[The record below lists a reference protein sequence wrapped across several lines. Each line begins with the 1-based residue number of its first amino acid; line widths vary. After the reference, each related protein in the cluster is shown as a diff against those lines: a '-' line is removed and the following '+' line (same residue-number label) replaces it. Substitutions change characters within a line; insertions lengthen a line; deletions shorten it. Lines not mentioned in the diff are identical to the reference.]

1 MLYRHILAA
10 YDGSEQ
16 SRHALNEAV
25 RIADAGG
32 GTKLTVIH
40 VSSVP
45 AGFTGDM
52 MFTPAVSPEDELR
65 RVNKLLK
72 EAEEAARGIVRFKA
86 ELAYGAPGPVILE
99 YAREYGCDL
108 IVLGSRGLGKLR
120 EMLLG
125 SVSHHVAQ
133 HATVPVL
140 IVKQGRR
147 RGSSAG
153 R

>member
-10 YDGSEQ
+10 YDGSEH
-16 SRHALNEAV
+16 SRHALKEAV

-32 GTKLTVIH
+32 GTKLTVLH
-40 VSSVP
+40 VAPIP
-45 AGFTGDM
+45 AVYAGDM
-52 MFTPAVSPEDELR
+52 MFTPAVSPDAELER
-65 RVNKLLK
+65 AQQLLK
-72 EAEEAARGIVRFKA
+72 EAEEIARGLFRFKS

-99 YAREYGCDL
+99 YARAYGCDL

-140 IVKQGRR
+140 IVKQGGRR
-147 RGSSAG
+147 
-153 R
+153 

>member
-10 YDGSEQ
+10 FDGSEQ
-16 SRHALNEAV
+16 SRHALGEAV

-32 GTKLTVIH
+32 GTKLTVLH
-40 VSSVP
+40 VAPVP
-45 AGFTGDM
+45 AAFAGDM
-52 MFTPAVSPEDELR
+52 MFTPAISPEEELQR
-65 RVNKLLK
+65 AHKLLK

-86 ELAYGAPGPVILE
+86 ELAYGAPGPVILD
-99 YAREYGCDL
+99 YARAHGCDL

-147 RGSSAG
+147 R
-153 R
+153 

>member
-16 SRHALNEAV
+16 AKHALKEAV

-32 GTKLTVIH
+32 GTKLTVLH
-40 VSSVP
+40 VAPVP
-45 AGFTGDM
+45 AGFAGDM
-52 MFTPAVSPEDELR
+52 LFTPAVSPEDELQR
-65 RVNKLLK
+65 ASKLLK
-72 EAEEAARGIVRFKA
+72 EAESAARGIVRFKA

-99 YAREYGCDL
+99 YARACGCDL

-125 SVSHHVAQ
+125 SVSHHVVQ
-133 HATVPVL
+133 HASVPVL
-140 IVKQGRR
+140 IVKQAGRR
-147 RGSSAG
+147 
-153 R
+153 